1 MNTAKSRYGG
11 SINVAVTG
19 RVSCLLTHLSAMVG
33 KLLEAVLAPARW
45 MAEGIK
51 IPVDRDCLIP
61 ADPAATDGKVIARR
75 VPISLEL
82 YALCEGIQL

>member
-1 MNTAKSRYGG
+1 MNTAKSRDGG
-11 SINVAVTG
+11 SINLAVTG
-19 RVSCLLTHLSAMVG
+19 RVSCVLTHLFAMLG

-51 IPVDRDCLIP
+51 IPVDRHCLIP
-61 ADPAATDGKVIARR
+61 VDPAAADGKVIVRR

-82 YALCEGIQL
+82 YALCGGIQL